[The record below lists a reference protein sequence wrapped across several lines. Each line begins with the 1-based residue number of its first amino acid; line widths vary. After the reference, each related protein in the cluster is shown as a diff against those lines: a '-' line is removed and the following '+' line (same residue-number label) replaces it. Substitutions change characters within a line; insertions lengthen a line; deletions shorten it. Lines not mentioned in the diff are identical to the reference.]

1 MCQQLKYYLVLLF
14 VGSTL
19 FLHAQDEHY
28 YQMTEEDVAYREFR
42 QRSTVPPYGLYKIKE
57 LIKTLQYKAQEDG
70 DAGITALT
78 AAQFKSLSLREK
90 FTYSLIHPEM
100 YAQNCAI
107 FMPQADEQK
116 KIFSHLM
123 SWMDENQWSDRQI
136 DFLRENRD
144 SVMSIIQEST
154 LRSGHMGV
162 NYKNAIET
170 INGWEMIPFII
181 DYYKSNS
188 KDKDALTLLLLL
200 MKKGEYVEFI
210 QSSSYRQLYGSD
222 YNYESYIRF
231 NTANQDL
238 VINRAMGYYREK
250 SSK

>member
-1 MCQQLKYYLVLLF
+1 
-14 VGSTL
+14 
-19 FLHAQDEHY
+19 
-28 YQMTEEDVAYREFR
+28 
-42 QRSTVPPYGLYKIKE
+42 
-57 LIKTLQYKAQEDG
+57 
-70 DAGITALT
+70 
-78 AAQFKSLSLREK
+78 
-90 FTYSLIHPEM
+90 

-107 FMPQADEQK
+107 FMPQPDEQK

-144 SVMSIIQEST
+144 SVMSIIKEST
-154 LRSGHMGV
+154 LRSGRMGV
-162 NYKNAIET
+162 NYKDAVET

-181 DYYKSNS
+181 DYYKSNP

-222 YNYESYIRF
+222 YNYESYIR
-231 NTANQDL
+231 
-238 VINRAMGYYREK
+238 
-250 SSK
+250 

>member
-1 MCQQLKYYLVLLF
+1 
-14 VGSTL
+14 
-19 FLHAQDEHY
+19 
-28 YQMTEEDVAYREFR
+28 
-42 QRSTVPPYGLYKIKE
+42 
-57 LIKTLQYKAQEDG
+57 
-70 DAGITALT
+70 
-78 AAQFKSLSLREK
+78 
-90 FTYSLIHPEM
+90 
-100 YAQNCAI
+100 
-107 FMPQADEQK
+107 
-116 KIFSHLM
+116 
-123 SWMDENQWSDRQI
+123 
-136 DFLRENRD
+136 
-144 SVMSIIQEST
+144 
-154 LRSGHMGV
+154 
-162 NYKNAIET
+162 
-170 INGWEMIPFII
+170 MIPFII

>member
-1 MCQQLKYYLVLLF
+1 MYQQLKYYLILLF

-19 FLHAQDEHY
+19 FLHAQGEHY
-28 YQMTEEDVAYREFR
+28 YQMTEEDIAYREFR
-42 QRSTVPPYGLYKIKE
+42 QRSTVPPYGLYKVRG
-57 LIKTLQYKAQEDG
+57 LIKTIQFKAQEYG
-70 DAGITALT
+70 DAGIAALT

-90 FTYSLIHPEM
+90 FTYSMIHPEM

-107 FMPQADEQK
+107 FMPQPDEQK

-144 SVMSIIQEST
+144 SVMSIIKEST
-154 LRSGHMGV
+154 LRSGRMGV
-162 NYKNAIET
+162 NYKDAVET

-181 DYYKSNS
+181 DYYKSNP

-238 VINRAMGYYREK
+238 VINRAMAYYGEK